1 MRVFA
6 IRSFVC
12 GLVLLATG
20 CGEGES
26 ETAHQ
31 GAAPA
36 GAAVFPPAVHTWKDY
51 EGRDVDL
58 RDYRGKIVVI
68 NFWATWCG
76 PCRIEIPALVDMR
89 AVYDPEQVAIIGVS
103 LDQVPADKAQP
114 LLGKFVERYEINYP
128 IVHDGKF
135 ELIRTYFKKNLNSVA
150 VPMTYVFDQQGRLYR
165 SHRGVPMDK
174 NRRPDPRGVLG
185 EDIELLLAR
194 S

>member
-36 GAAVFPPAVHTWKDY
+36 GAAVFPPAAHTWKDY

-58 RDYRGKIVVI
+58 RDYRGKIVVL
-68 NFWATWCG
+68 NFWA
-76 PCRIEIPALVDMR
+76 VR
-89 AVYDPEQVAIIGVS
+89 AVS
-103 LDQVPADKAQP
+103 RFP
-114 LLGKFVERYEINYP
+114 LLLICARY
-128 IVHDGKF
+128 
-135 ELIRTYFKKNLNSVA
+135 T
-150 VPMTYVFDQQGRLYR
+150 TR
-165 SHRGVPMDK
+165 SR
-174 NRRPDPRGVLG
+174 
-185 EDIELLLAR
+185 
-194 S
+194 